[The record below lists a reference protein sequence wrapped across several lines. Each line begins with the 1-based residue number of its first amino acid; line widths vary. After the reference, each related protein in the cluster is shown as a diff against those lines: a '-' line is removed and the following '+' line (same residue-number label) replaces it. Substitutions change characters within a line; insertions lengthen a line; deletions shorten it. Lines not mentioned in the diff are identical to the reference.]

1 MESFTQLTAWES
13 GLDLVKDIY
22 RLTKL
27 LPTNE
32 RFGLTS
38 QLRRASTSILANIA
52 EGFSRRSP
60 ADKVHKYTIA
70 RGECSE
76 VMAFLMIIES
86 IGFLKRNEIQRS
98 LELSE
103 LTGRLISGLIH
114 THQTRAPTPNHPI
127 TRHPVRK

>member
-27 LPTNE
+27 LPPDE

-60 ADKVHKYTIA
+60 ADKVHKYIIA

-86 IGFLKRNEIQRS
+86 IGFLQRKEIQRS

-114 THQTRAPTPNHPI
+114 AHQTRVPTPNRPIAPHPI
-127 TRHPVRK
+127 RK